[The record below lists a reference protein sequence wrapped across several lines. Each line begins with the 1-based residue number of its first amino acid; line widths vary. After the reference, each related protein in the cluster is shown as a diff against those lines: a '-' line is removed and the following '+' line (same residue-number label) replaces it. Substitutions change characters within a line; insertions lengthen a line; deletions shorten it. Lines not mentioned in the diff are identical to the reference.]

1 VEAPV
6 PDPTPSQRPSAPA
19 SREVA
24 LQEGR
29 PAVDGE
35 GRVLDAT
42 PAVLRGL
49 VDTPPQDLAAA
60 DDLLLRIGRLQAVAE
75 PLLGSIETA
84 TGLRRMAI
92 FVLQAVSA
100 GHRHPRAIGREIG
113 AGTPSV
119 LTTLEALQADGFVQP
134 APVRPGDRHVELT
147 DAGRA
152 VLDHVE
158 AMTLRSTDAV
168 LQLIGPERARAVSAA
183 LEVLVDAL
191 TVPLS
196 ADGGAL
202 PGAPIAL
209 PAVESQPLEG

>member
-6 PDPTPSQRPSAPA
+6 PDPTPTPRRAPSHDVAVEV
-19 SREVA
+19 SR
-24 LQEGR
+24 L
-29 PAVDGE
+29 AVDGE

-42 PAVLRGL
+42 PSVLRGL

-75 PLLGSIETA
+75 PLLGSIEKA

-100 GHRHPRAIGREIG
+100 GHRHPRAIGRQIG
-113 AGTPSV
+113 ADTPSV
-119 LTTLEALQADGFVQP
+119 LTTLEALQADGHVQP

-152 VLDHVE
+152 VLEHVE

-196 ADGGAL
+196 ADGEAV

-209 PAVESQPLEG
+209 PAVPRSLEG

>member
-6 PDPTPSQRPSAPA
+6 PDPTPVQRPSTAQ
-19 SREVA
+19 EVVVGD
-24 LQEGR
+24 GR
-29 PAVDGE
+29 LAVDHE
-35 GRVLDAT
+35 GRVVDAA
-42 PAVLRGL
+42 PSVLRGL

-75 PLLGSIETA
+75 PLLSSIETA

-119 LTTLEALQADGFVQP
+119 ATTLEALQAGGYVQP

-152 VLDHVE
+152 VLEHVE

-191 TVPLS
+191 TVPLGG
-196 ADGGAL
+196 DGGAL

-209 PAVESQPLEG
+209 PAVESRPLEG